1 MARTTYT
8 ELNGEITPE
17 VMDTMGNVTTPRNT
31 IQARALA
38 DGVDIYSGIL
48 STAGDQ
54 TTFTPPHPLRSCTT
68 YQWYWDDLR
77 GFGGLP
83 IRAPREGETYGVEV
97 APERISDAYAT
108 AMIGRTTPTGVMMYN
123 FGSRN
128 ATQDTFTIDTSNVGN
143 SGEYYCVISV
153 GLEASQCIRV
163 ESARNRVS
171 IVECLEVNGAATPS
185 DPRVRRRYTFPAEGG
200 MVDIRAVH
208 PHYESIVFD
217 SEASWLTQSGDAIL
231 QNPLPNVHDNTY
243 VVAASANILARQ
255 AYVNLNIGSFQ
266 CSYAFTQTYERS
278 TRLPASDPGE
288 GDRVSSFGPV
298 IGIVS
303 DSGPTQAGSTT
314 VLTAESRYFNNSE
327 TSFTANDIGTITWS
341 VDTNVGSITASEAV
355 IDNVKVGTA
364 VFTPVD
370 NTFTGTIE
378 VTASVD
384 GVSHSRTITY
394 VTATTATDPDGN
406 VLSPA
411 TVIRGEASG
420 DVFCSSLDGTTTL
433 PTLTGTF
440 EVLYSDAL
448 IQFDVDHSNYFDPS
462 ASSTVGASRTLQYNI
477 LGPVMLDGTISATST
492 SGRVTSEQF
501 TLTPG
506 TYTWSIS
513 MTNCSTPFAG
523 DGGAGRMRTFPTVYS

>member
-8 ELNGEITPE
+8 ELNGEIVPE
-17 VMDTMGNVTTPRNT
+17 VLTDGVITTPRNT

-38 DGVDIYSGIL
+38 DGVDIYSGVL

-83 IRAPREGETYGVEV
+83 IRAPRDGETYGVEV
-97 APERISDAYAT
+97 APERISDAYST
-108 AMIGRTTPTGVMMYN
+108 AMIQRGTEMFN

-163 ESARNRVS
+163 ESSRNRVS
-171 IVECLEVNGAATPS
+171 IVECLEVNGATTPS
-185 DPRVRRRYTFPAEGG
+185 NPAVRRRHTFPAEGG
-200 MVDIRAVH
+200 MVDIRAIH
-208 PHYESIVFD
+208 PHYESISFD
-217 SEASWLTQSGDAIL
+217 TENSGFSQQGDALL
-231 QNPLPNVHDNTY
+231 QNPLPNVVDTTY
-243 VVAASANILARQ
+243 TVEASPTIQARQ

-266 CSYAFTQTYERS
+266 CSYAFTQTYELS
-278 TRLPASDPGE
+278 TRTRDAGAVPASTMTAQRE
-288 GDRVSSFGPV
+288 TFGPV

-303 DSGPTQAGSTT
+303 DSGPSEAGSTT
-314 VLTAESRYFNNSE
+314 VLTAEARYFNNSL
-327 TSFTANDIGTITWS
+327 TSFTANDIGTIAWT
-341 VDTNVGSITASEAV
+341 VDSNVGSITASEAV
-355 IDNVKVGTA
+355 IGNAKVGTA

-370 NTFTGTIE
+370 NTFTGTVE

-384 GVSHSRTITY
+384 GTSHSRTITY
-394 VTATTATDPDGN
+394 VTATTATDADGN
-406 VLSPA
+406 TIQPA
-411 TVIRGEASG
+411 TVIRGTAEG
-420 DVFCSSLDGTTTL
+420 DVFCSSLDGTTQL
-433 PTLTGTF
+433 PTLTGEF
-440 EVLYSDAL
+440 EVQYSDAL
-448 IQFDVDHSNYFDPS
+448 IQFDVDHTNFFDAS
-462 ASSTVGASRTLQYNI
+462 ASNTQGASRTLQYNI
-477 LGPVMLDGTISATST
+477 LGPTMLDGSISATAS
-492 SGRVTSEQF
+492 SGRVSSEQF

-506 TYTWSIS
+506 TYTWSIM